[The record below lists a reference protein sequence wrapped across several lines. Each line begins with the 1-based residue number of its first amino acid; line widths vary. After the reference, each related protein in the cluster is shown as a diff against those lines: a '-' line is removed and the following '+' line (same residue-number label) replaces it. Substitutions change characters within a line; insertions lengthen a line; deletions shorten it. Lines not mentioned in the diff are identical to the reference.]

1 MNKFNKDKYEQA
13 ISHLTLML
21 LVSRM
26 SLSMLLAS
34 PESFQGS
41 CWKMT
46 PSPAQLY
53 KLQDGLSPD
62 PPEPRTYT
70 IISGNITI
78 TIAHTSTNPS
88 EQTKA
93 IISTPLS
100 IGDGY
105 GEVCVICQQ
114 WGEIKFS
121 FLDYPTNS
129 TEGK

>member
-1 MNKFNKDKYEQA
+1 MINNGLINIITHLHFQWPKRCHPASSSGLCVGGSCAEEQNHFFNMNKFNKDKYERA

-53 KLQDGLSPD
+53 KL
-62 PPEPRTYT
+62 
-70 IISGNITI
+70 
-78 TIAHTSTNPS
+78 
-88 EQTKA
+88 
-93 IISTPLS
+93 
-100 IGDGY
+100 
-105 GEVCVICQQ
+105 
-114 WGEIKFS
+114 
-121 FLDYPTNS
+121 
-129 TEGK
+129 